1 MAWNEPGNKGNDP
14 WGNRGGNDQ
23 GPPDLDQVFRK
34 LTSRFGGNR
43 GGGGINAAAVGIA
56 VILLALVW
64 GLSGFYKIEE
74 AERGVVLRF
83 GQYYEQVGP
92 GLGWKATFIDEVIPV
107 NVNNIRELPASG
119 MMLTMDEN
127 VVAVQMKV
135 QYRIT
140 DPRAYLFNVT
150 NPDESLNEAMDSALR
165 YVVGHTTMDDI
176 LTTGREQVRQDT
188 RVELEG
194 IIEPYGLG
202 LTVVDVNL
210 LPARPPEE
218 VKDAFDDAIS
228 AQEDE
233 ERFVREAEAYA
244 RAVEPEA
251 RGRVQ
256 RMEQEATAYR
266 ERVTLEAQGE
276 VTRFVQLL
284 PQYLAAPEVTR
295 ERLYLETM
303 EKVFGNT
310 SKVMVDTEGN
320 GSMFYLPLDK
330 IIERSGSKSAPKVG
344 ASQMSESDSQPSGTF
359 NTNRGANNR
368 GGSIRQGRN

>member
-34 LTSRFGGNR
+34 LTGRFGGGN
-43 GGGGINAAAVGIA
+43 GGGISSGIIVGVLMLAIIA
-56 VILLALVW
+56 WA
-64 GLSGFYKIEE
+64 LSGIYKIEE

-83 GQYYEQVGP
+83 GQYHEQVGA
-92 GLGWKATFIDEVIPV
+92 GLGWKMTFVDQVYPV

-135 QYRIT
+135 QYRIVE
-140 DPRAYLFNVT
+140 PRAYLFNVT
-150 NPDESLNEAMDSALR
+150 NPDESLKEAMDSALR
-165 YVVGHTTMDDI
+165 YVIGHTVMDDI

-188 RVELEG
+188 RTELEN
-194 IIEPYGLG
+194 IIAPYGLG
-202 LTVVDVNL
+202 IQVVDVNL

-218 VKDAFDDAIS
+218 VKDAFDDAIA

-244 RAVEPEA
+244 KEVEPRA
-251 RGRVQ
+251 RGQVQ
-256 RMEQEATAYR
+256 RMTQEANAYR
-266 ERVTLEAQGE
+266 DRVTLEAEGE
-276 VTRFVQLL
+276 VARFVQLL
-284 PQYLAAPEVTR
+284 PEYQAAPTVTR
-295 ERLYLETM
+295 DRLYLETM
-303 EKVFGNT
+303 EKVYSST
-310 SKVMVDTEGN
+310 SKVMIDTQGD

-330 IIERSGSKSAPKVG
+330 IVGQGGSAPAPRVQ
-344 ASQMSESDSQPSGTF
+344 APAMNDTSSLPSSSF
-359 NTNRGANNR
+359 NNR
-368 GGSIRQGRN
+368 RTATRNDSVRQGR

>member
-34 LTSRFGGNR
+34 LSSRFGGNR
-43 GGGGINAAAVGIA
+43 GGGLSGAAVGIA
-56 VILLALVW
+56 ALLLAAVW

-83 GQYYEQVGP
+83 GQYYELVEP
-92 GLGWKATFIDEVIPV
+92 GLGWKATFIDEVTPV

-188 RVELEG
+188 RTELEG

-251 RGRVQ
+251 RGQVQ

-266 ERVTLEAQGE
+266 ERVTLEAEGE

-284 PQYLAAPEVTR
+284 PQYQAAPEVTR

-330 IIERSGSKSAPKVG
+330 IIERSSGKSAPRTGSTQVN
-344 ASQMSESDSQPSGTF
+344 DSSSLPSSTF
-359 NTNRGANNR
+359 NNNRSSNSR

>member
-1 MAWNEPGNKGNDP
+1 MAWNEPGNKGKDP

-34 LTSRFGGNR
+34 LSGRFGG
-43 GGGGINAAAVGIA
+43 GGGGGVSTGI
-56 VILLALVW
+56 VLGVLALAAITW
-64 GLSGFYKIEE
+64 FLSGIYKIEE

-83 GQYYEQVGP
+83 GEFYELREP
-92 GLGWKATFIDEVIPV
+92 GLHWKATFVDQVYPV
-107 NVNNIRELPASG
+107 NINNIRELPASG

-127 VVAVQMKV
+127 VVAVEMKV
-135 QYRIT
+135 QYRVV

-165 YVVGHTTMDDI
+165 YVIGHTIMDDI

-188 RVELEG
+188 REELEG

-202 LTVVDVNL
+202 IQVMDVNL

-244 RAVEPEA
+244 REIEPRA
-251 RGRVQ
+251 RGQVQ
-256 RMEQEATAYR
+256 RMEQEANAYR
-266 ERVTLEAQGE
+266 DRVTLEAEGE
-276 VTRFVQLL
+276 VARFVQLL
-284 PQYLAAPEVTR
+284 PQYQAAPDVTR
-295 ERLYLETM
+295 DRLYLETM
-303 EKVFGNT
+303 EKVYGST

-330 IIERSGSKSAPKVG
+330 IVGQGAGQAPQRT
-344 ASQMSESDSQPSGTF
+344 APPQMNDSSSLPSNSF
-359 NTNRGANNR
+359 NNR
-368 GGSIRQGRN
+368 RNVRNDSVRQGRN